1 MFDMRT
7 TLKRWGGHLA
17 CRLSVAQSQSI
28 YDFVVTAGCKPT
40 PPKARSIVLLL
51 VMLVALSGCKSDH
64 RPSPHAKMRI
74 GDFAGARDL
83 VESQVEDDLD
93 DRRYMLDRMRA
104 GVLNLDA
111 GDVRRSEKWFSEV
124 YDVLRTQGLNDD
136 KTVRSVVLTEG
147 VKVWKGE
154 PFEQALALVY
164 YGFVQASQGSW
175 DNARAAAAN
184 ALFYLRDFEP
194 EQEGEPQRRIDTEEI
209 ARRAAIY
216 EAKQRGDTGSSPEFA
231 DGDEY
236 LDNGYVAEENNFTLA
251 YLLHGIASQQLGRDA
266 EASDYFN
273 RVVKLSPAHRPLVEQ
288 LRAGDYN
295 TIVVVAD
302 GIGPRKVA
310 TGPGDA
316 LSRYQPIDT
325 TRTPARVSV
334 VGQSPFEA
342 PAVTDVNTMA
352 LDHRWNNLEDVRV
365 AKNVIGDVLIAG
377 GAIVIAQGIDDESFE
392 AAAIG
397 AGIAALGL
405 LMKRSAKANTDYCD
419 VFPQRLF
426 VAALNVTQPGTDV
439 TIDLPGVWPPGGATL
454 RSVDP
459 PLTNQAAFY
468 YLRVPMDRDL
478 DPSAIQTTNRPI
490 QSNP

>member
-1 MFDMRT
+1 M
-7 TLKRWGGHLA
+7 
-17 CRLSVAQSQSI
+17 
-28 YDFVVTAGCKPT
+28 
-40 PPKARSIVLLL
+40 
-51 VMLVALSGCKSDH
+51 
-64 RPSPHAKMRI
+64 
-74 GDFAGARDL
+74 
-83 VESQVEDDLD
+83 VESQVENDRG

-111 GDVRRSEKWFSEV
+111 GDVRRSERWFAEV

-136 KTVRSVVLTEG
+136 KTVRSVVFTEG

-154 PFEQALALVY
+154 PFEQAMALVY

-175 DNARAAAAN
+175 DNARAAAGN
-184 ALFYLRDFEP
+184 ALFYLRDFDQGEEP
-194 EQEGEPQRRIDTEEI
+194 DSSEGQQRIDTEEI
-209 ARRAAIY
+209 ARRAAAY
-216 EAKQRGDTGSSPEFA
+216 EAKQRGEEPAFES
-231 DGDEY
+231 GDAY
-236 LDNGYVAEENNFTLA
+236 LDNGYVAEENNFTMA

-273 RVVKLSPAHRPLVEQ
+273 RVLKLSPQHRPLIEQ

-302 GIGPRKVA
+302 GLGPRKIA
-310 TGPGDA
+310 TGPGGA

-325 TRTPARVSV
+325 TPGPARLSI
-334 VGQSPFEA
+334 VGQQPRDL
-342 PAVTDVNTMA
+342 PAITNVNNMA
-352 LDHRWNNLEDVRV
+352 LDHRWNNLEDVRI
-365 AKNVIGDVLIAG
+365 AKNVIGDVLVAG
-377 GAIVIAQGIDDESFE
+377 GLIVVAKGIDDESLE

-405 LMKRSAKANTDYCD
+405 LFKSSSKANTDYCD

-426 VAALNVTQPGTDV
+426 VAALNVTERDTDV
-439 TIDLPGVWPPGGATL
+439 SIDLPGVWPPGGAAL

-468 YLRVPMDRDL
+468 YLRIPTDREL
-478 DPSAIQTTNRPI
+478 DPVVSSAAVVNETTQETNR
-490 QSNP
+490 

>member
-1 MFDMRT
+1 MPDLQLMATKKAKKKGISTFFDPFFDHKKV
-7 TLKRWGGHLA
+7 LIPFFLIA
-17 CRLSVAQSQSI
+17 V
-28 YDFVVTAGCKPT
+28 
-40 PPKARSIVLLL
+40 IVLPG
-51 VMLVALSGCKSDH
+51 VGCRSDH
-64 RPSPHAKMRI
+64 RPSPHAKMRV
-74 GDFAGARDL
+74 GDFVGARDL

-111 GDVRRSEKWFSEV
+111 GDLRRAEKWFSEV

-136 KTVRSVVLTEG
+136 KTVRSVVFTEG

-154 PFEQALALVY
+154 PFEQAMALVY

-175 DNARAAAAN
+175 DNARAAAGN
-184 ALFYLRDFEP
+184 ALFYLRDFE
-194 EQEGEPQRRIDTEEI
+194 EGDDSNNSGSERRIDTEEI
-209 ARRAAIY
+209 ARRAALY
-216 EAKQRGDTGSSPEFA
+216 EAKQRGGAGSSPEFA

-302 GIGPRKVA
+302 GLGPRKVA
-310 TGPGDA
+310 TGPGGA

-325 TRTPARVSV
+325 TRSPARVSV
-334 VGQSPFEA
+334 VGQTPYDV
-342 PAVTDVNTMA
+342 PAITNVNTMA

-377 GAIVIAQGIDDESFE
+377 GAVVIAKGIDDESLE
-392 AAAIG
+392 AAVIG

-405 LMKRSAKANTDYCD
+405 LMKRTAKANTDYCD

-426 VAALNVTQPGTDV
+426 VTALTITERDTDV
-439 TIDLPGVWPPGGATL
+439 TIDLPGVWPTGGAVL
-454 RSVDP
+454 RSLDP
-459 PLTNQAAFY
+459 PATNQAGFH
-468 YLRVPMDRDL
+468 YLRVPTDREL
-478 DPSAIQTTNRPI
+478 DPAAMKPMDLPTQP
-490 QSNP
+490 NP